1 MRIRGISL
9 RLHPTWF
16 VVLALLTVLFA
27 QEYQQTLGPGSGVL
41 LVWAVALATVL
52 LLFLSVLLHEFG
64 HSFVALSQ
72 GVKVRSITLFFL
84 GGVANTESEC
94 RTARGEFL
102 MAAAGPAVSLVLGV
116 ALLLVQHNAVHLS
129 PALGQ
134 MTLRLGGLN
143 LMLALFNLLPGLPLD
158 GGRIVKAIVWQLT
171 GNQQRGVE
179 VANALGRL
187 LSLLAL
193 GLGAALTLVGYRG
206 GLWLLLLGWMGLGA
220 SRGEQ
225 QRLMLQRLLGEMRV
239 RDVAKRRFRV
249 LEATEP
255 LRAVSRIRLS
265 RPPAAASA
273 TASTAALST
282 STPSTAG
289 GLAVDGLAD
298 WLLVCDR
305 GRWTGVIDEDPLRQL
320 PVQRWDD
327 DRVGD
332 HMRPLSSLPA
342 IAENAPLWQAVLALE
357 PAERSRLLVLS
368 PAGLPCGTVDRPDL
382 GEAVLSRLGVRVP
395 EAFLARARQQNAY
408 PFGLALGAVARS
420 MAEAAEAAESAPEQP
435 HAS

>member
-27 QEYQQTLGPGSGVL
+27 QEYQHILGAGTQRI

-102 MAAAGPAVSLVLGV
+102 MAAAGPAVSLVLGMG
-116 ALLLVQHNAVHLS
+116 LLLLQHRVVHLS
-129 PALGQ
+129 PALGE
-134 MTLRLGGLN
+134 MTLRLGMLN

-158 GGRIVKAIVWQLT
+158 GGRIVKAIVWQVT
-171 GNQQRGVE
+171 GSQLRGVE
-179 VANALGRL
+179 VANALGRF

-193 GLGAALTLVGYRG
+193 GLGIWLLLRNSGS
-206 GLWLLLLGWMGLGA
+206 GLWLLLLGWLGLGA

-225 QRLMLQRLLGEMRV
+225 QRLMLQRLLGEMQV
-239 RDVAKRRFRV
+239 RDVAKRRYRV
-249 LEATEP
+249 LEAREP
-255 LRAVSRIRLS
+255 LRAVTRLRLTPTPS
-265 RPPAAASA
+265 ITPAATPAP
-273 TASTAALST
+273 TGMAAGMGAMAEGT
-282 STPSTAG
+282 
-289 GLAVDGLAD
+289 AD

-305 GRWTGVIDEDPLRQL
+305 GRWVGVIDDEPLRQL

-327 DRVGD
+327 DRVRD

-342 IAENAPLWQAVLALE
+342 IADTAPLWQAVLALE
-357 PAERSRLLVLS
+357 QAEPPRLLVLS

-382 GEAVLSRLGVRVP
+382 GEAVLTRLGVRLP
-395 EAFLARARQQNAY
+395 EAFLVRARQQNAY
-408 PFGLALGAVARS
+408 PLGLALGSVART
-420 MAEAAEAAESAPEQP
+420 MAEAQDAAAAKSASAPP
-435 HAS
+435 PTA

>member
-1 MRIRGISL
+1 MRIRGIAL

-27 QEYQQTLGPGSGVL
+27 QEYQQTLGSGAGVV
-41 LVWAVALATVL
+41 LVWLIALATVL

-102 MAAAGPAVSLVLGV
+102 MAAAGPAVSLALGLG
-116 ALLLVQHNAVHLS
+116 LLLVQHKVVHLS
-129 PALGQ
+129 PALGE
-134 MTLRLGGLN
+134 MTMRLGMLN

-171 GNQQRGVE
+171 GSQLRGVE
-179 VANALGRL
+179 VANALGRF

-193 GLGAALTLVGYRG
+193 GLGVWLLLRNYGG

-255 LRAVSRIRLS
+255 LRAVSRLRLT
-265 RPPAAASA
+265 PTPAVA
-273 TASTAALST
+273 TAP
-282 STPSTAG
+282 STPSPGGAG
-289 GLAVDGLAD
+289 ATGDGPAD

-305 GRWTGVIDEDPLRQL
+305 GRWTGVIDDEPLRQL

-327 DRVGD
+327 DRVRD

-342 IAENAPLWQAVLALE
+342 IEENAPLWQAVLALE
-357 PAERSRLLVLS
+357 QSEPSRLLVLS

-382 GEAVLSRLGVRVP
+382 GEAVLTRLGVRVP

-408 PFGLALGAVARS
+408 PLGLALGSVARGI
-420 MAEAAEAAESAPEQP
+420 ADAAEAPPAPP
-435 HAS
+435 PTA

>member
-16 VVLALLTVLFA
+16 VVLAMLTVLFA
-27 QEYQQTLGPGSGVL
+27 QEYRQTLGPGTGIV
-41 LVWAVALATVL
+41 LVWSIALATVL

-94 RTARGEFL
+94 RTARGELL
-102 MAAAGPAVSLVLGV
+102 MAAAGPAVSLVLGMG
-116 ALLLVQHNAVHLS
+116 LLWVQHSATHLS

-158 GGRIVKAIVWQLT
+158 GGRIVKAVVWHLT
-171 GNQQRGVE
+171 GSQQQGVA

-193 GLGAALTLVGYRG
+193 GLGAALTLAGSKG
-206 GLWLLLLGWMGLGA
+206 GLWLLLLGWLGLGA
-220 SRGEQ
+220 SRGEH

-249 LEATEP
+249 LEAGEP
-255 LRAVSRIRLS
+255 LRAVSRIRLTPTS
-265 RPPAAASA
+265 TAPAAASLSA
-273 TASTAALST
+273 TQAGAGVVTGPTAVG
-282 STPSTAG
+282 P
-289 GLAVDGLAD
+289 AD

-305 GRWTGVIDEDPLRQL
+305 GRWTGVIDEAPLREL
-320 PVQRWDD
+320 PVQRWDE
-327 DRVGD
+327 DRVRD
-332 HMRPLSSLPA
+332 HMRPLSSLTA
-342 IAENAPLWQAVLALE
+342 IAESAPLWQAVLALE
-357 PAERSRLLVLS
+357 QDDRLRLLVLS

-382 GEAVLSRLGVRVP
+382 GEAVLARLGIRVP

-408 PFGLALGAVARS
+408 PFGLPLGSTARVL
-420 MAEAAEAAESAPEQP
+420 AETEKGAESTAAQSPT
-435 HAS
+435 S